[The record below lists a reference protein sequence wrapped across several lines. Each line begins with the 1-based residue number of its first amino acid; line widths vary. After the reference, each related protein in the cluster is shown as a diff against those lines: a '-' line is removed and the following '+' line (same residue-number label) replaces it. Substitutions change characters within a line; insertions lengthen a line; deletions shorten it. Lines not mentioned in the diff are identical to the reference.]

1 MSIGHSG
8 TGGTAGSFVVV
19 VHTEPGLDHHVA
31 VEILVSAV
39 LIYLRCAGLGVT
51 RLPLLRPELGLTVV
65 TGCHVVR
72 KTTHL
77 PDPKPA
83 LARLGAR
90 APVCVVPLSAA
101 GFKGAGLLVEWS
113 F

>member
-1 MSIGHSG
+1 MLHNPCTLSHSDPKN
-8 TGGTAGSFVVV
+8 
-19 VHTEPGLDHHVA
+19 ELR
-31 VEILVSAV
+31 IL
-39 LIYLRCAGLGVT
+39 LRTWTQQPLPLTYLRCAGLGVT

-83 LARLGAR
+83 LARLGALWR
-90 APVCVVPLSAA
+90 
-101 GFKGAGLLVEWS
+101 E
-113 F
+113 